1 MSLAYRLR
9 AQMRWRGIKSQAQ
22 LARISGV
29 GQPTIHR
36 ILNCDETY
44 MPARI
49 TIQRLAEALEITPAW
64 LEGNVGIGPPLE
76 HRPPTDGYDDEI
88 KVLMARLPSDA
99 RKKIVAVVRL
109 IAREQAQPGQ
119 QLPPG
124 PASETAPGAALGP

>member
-9 AQMRWRGIKSQAQ
+9 AQMRWRGIKSQTQ

-36 ILNCDETY
+36 ILKCDDSY

-49 TIQRLAEALEITPAW
+49 TIQRLAKALEITPAW
-64 LEGNVGIGPPLE
+64 LEGNIGLGPP
-76 HRPPTDGYDDEI
+76 HTSRPPTDGYDDEI
-88 KVLMARLPSDA
+88 KVLMARLPTDA

-109 IAREQAQPGQ
+109 IAQEQAPRGQ
-119 QLPPG
+119 PPG
-124 PASETAPGAALGP
+124 PAPESAPGASQAP